1 VEIIL
6 GNNGYQVVNLGI
18 KVPPADLIQAAREHA
33 PDIIGLSGLL
43 VKSAQQMVV
52 TAEDFRSAGLRVPML
67 VGGAALTEKFTY
79 TRIQPAYGATVA
91 YARDAMGGLDLANQ
105 LMEPGA
111 RPGLEKRLAS
121 RREELTAD
129 GSGVA
134 AAAPPATG
142 RRVRRD
148 VPRPTPPDL
157 KLHVLSEFDL
167 DRVFPYVN
175 PAMLYNR
182 HLGLRGKLDRLLAEG
197 NRKAEELHRQVLA
210 LQEEA
215 VARKLLRPRAVYKFF
230 QAGSEGDDLVLLNPD
245 RREAARFHFLRQ
257 GGGDGLCLADFVAP
271 LGSEPPDTIAL
282 FVTTCGGG
290 IRELAEDLK
299 RKGEYLK
306 SHALQALALESAEA
320 FAELLHHRIREMWG
334 IKDPDGM
341 TMEERWQAR
350 YQGIRVSFG
359 YPACPRLEDQ
369 ELLFRLLEPEK
380 HIGVS
385 LTEEHMM
392 EPEASVSALAFH
404 HPDARYFVVREEPVT
419 VASEPG
425 P

>member
-1 VEIIL
+1 V
-6 GNNGYQVVNLGI
+6 
-18 KVPPADLIQAAREHA
+18 
-33 PDIIGLSGLL
+33 
-43 VKSAQQMVV
+43 
-52 TAEDFRSAGLRVPML
+52 L
-67 VGGAALTEKFTY
+67 VGGAALTEKFTC

-105 LMEPGA
+105 LMDPAG
-111 RPGLEKRLAS
+111 RPVLEKRLAS
-121 RREELTAD
+121 RREELTVD
-129 GSGVA
+129 GGRPA
-134 AAAPPATG
+134 AVVPAATG
-142 RRVRRD
+142 RVVRND
-148 VPRPTPPDL
+148 VPRPAPPDL

-167 DRVFPYVN
+167 DRIFPYVN

-197 NRKAEELHRQVLA
+197 DRKAEELHRHVLA

-215 VARKLLRPRAVYKFF
+215 VAKKLLRPKAVYKFF
-230 QAGSEGDDLVLLNPD
+230 QAGSDGDDLVLFNPD

-257 GGGDGLCLADFVAP
+257 KGGDGLCLADFVAP
-271 LGSEPPDTIAL
+271 QGAEPPDTVAL

-290 IRELAEDLK
+290 VRELAEDLK
-299 RKGEYLK
+299 RKGEYLR

-334 IKDPDGM
+334 IRDPDTL

-369 ELLFRLLEPEK
+369 DLLFRLLEPDK

-392 EPEASVSALAFH
+392 EPEASVSALVFH
-404 HPDARYFVVREEPVT
+404 HPDARYFAVREEPVR
-419 VASEPG
+419 VASEAG

>member
-1 VEIIL
+1 
-6 GNNGYQVVNLGI
+6 
-18 KVPPADLIQAAREHA
+18 
-33 PDIIGLSGLL
+33 
-43 VKSAQQMVV
+43 
-52 TAEDFRSAGLRVPML
+52 
-67 VGGAALTEKFTY
+67 
-79 TRIQPAYGATVA
+79 
-91 YARDAMGGLDLANQ
+91 
-105 LMEPGA
+105 
-111 RPGLEKRLAS
+111 
-121 RREELTAD
+121 
-129 GSGVA
+129 
-134 AAAPPATG
+134 
-142 RRVRRD
+142 
-148 VPRPTPPDL
+148 
-157 KLHVLSEFDL
+157 VLSEFDL
-167 DRVFPYVN
+167 DRIFPYLN

-197 NRKAEELHRQVLA
+197 DRKAEGLHRNVLE
-210 LQEEA
+210 LQAEA
-215 VARKLLRPRAVYKFF
+215 VARKLLRPKAVYKFF

-257 GGGDGLCLADFVAP
+257 KSGDSLCLADFAAP
-271 LGSEPPDTIAL
+271 LGAEPPDTVCL

-334 IKDPDGM
+334 IKDPETM
-341 TMEERWQAR
+341 TMEGRWQAR

-369 ELLFRLLEPEK
+369 DLLFRLLEPEK

-392 EPEASVSALAFH
+392 DPRPRSRPRPSIIPTRPSRCARSPSRSLRRADDRQGMGRRRRADRAGAGASDDDTRVRRI
-404 HPDARYFVVREEPVT
+404 ARASLFGGPATRNGSTCSSRGLKVRIGGG
-419 VASEPG
+419 PG
-425 P
+425 VPRPRWSGWR